1 MATIPPPGPTLAS
14 AREARVDSWTSYW
27 RGGALHSCAGS
38 FAGNYAG
45 PIREFWETRFAA
57 LPRAARVLDACC
69 GNAPLAQLLCAH
81 PAFTEFQAEIDAVDL
96 AEIAPPWVDSLSAAA
111 RARIRIHPRVDVA
124 LLPFD
129 AGSFALCMSQFG
141 IEYADPAALAE
152 LRRVLAPG
160 GCLAALVHH
169 AAALP
174 VRIAREELEHADWL
188 ASEALAEQARALIA
202 PMARSATPE
211 GQQAL
216 RADAVANDLR
226 ARFNGSLQRLQLRT
240 EAASFPD
247 LLEDVREALMAVL
260 QRARLAGEAAAEAAL
275 ERWQKDYRHAL
286 LRQRELI
293 EHARDAEQMQAWLQ
307 TLGGLSPQLSAL
319 HFGNGELAA
328 WTLLARRPE

>member
-1 MATIPPPGPTLAS
+1 MAMIPPPGPTLAS

-45 PIREFWETRFAA
+45 PIREFWEARFAE
-57 LPRAARVLDACC
+57 LPGSAQVLDACC
-69 GNAPLAQLLCAH
+69 GNAPLSQLLCAH
-81 PAFTEFQAEIDAVDL
+81 PAFTERQAEIDAVDL
-96 AEIAPPWVDSLSAAA
+96 AEIAPPWVDTLPTTS
-111 RARIRIHPRVDVA
+111 RARVRVHPRVDVA

-129 AGSFALCMSQFG
+129 EGRFALCMSQFG
-141 IEYADPAALAE
+141 VEYADPAALAE

-160 GCLAALVHH
+160 GWLAALIHH

-188 ASEALAEQARALIA
+188 RDEKLAEQARALIA
-202 PMARSATPE
+202 PMARAATAA

-216 RADAVANDLR
+216 RADTAANDLR
-226 ARFNGSLQRLQLRT
+226 ARFNGSLQRLQMRA

-260 QRARLAGEAAAEAAL
+260 QRARLAGEADAEAAL
-275 ERWQKDYRHAL
+275 GRWNADYLRGL

-293 EHARDAEQMQAWLQ
+293 EHARDAEQMEFWLHS
-307 TLGGLSPQLSAL
+307 LSGLSPQLSAL
-319 HFGNGELAA
+319 RFGNGELAA
-328 WTLLARRPE
+328 WALLAQRPR